1 MLIEE
6 VVIDASPLISLFR
19 SQQADLLAQLFTNI
33 WVPKAVWQEVTES
46 EHEDSAS
53 QGLVTATW
61 PKIVHI
67 NQIPDVISKQDLGK
81 GESEVLSFAIN
92 SPKVRAMLDD
102 HAARRCA
109 KTLGIST
116 LGTGGMLV
124 LAKQRGIIPSVG
136 EAIEALRTAGMFL
149 SDDLVQLLTT
159 KAGESNL
166 PMSSE

>member
-33 WVPKAVWQEVTES
+33 WVPEAVWHEVTDRS
-46 EHEDSAS
+46 HDDSAS

-67 NQIPDVISKQDLGK
+67 NQIPDIISKRDLGK

-102 HAARRCA
+102 HAARQCA

-124 LAKQRGIIPSVG
+124 LAKQRGIIQSVG
-136 EAIEALRTAGMFL
+136 EAIEALRTAGMWL

-166 PMSSE
+166 L